1 MYLGYLVGSFDG
13 VLFCVSL
20 RVCSFCVVVILNMLS
35 LTWSSRLFN
44 MLNPFSRL
52 PALAKTY
59 TGSKGVQI
67 TTIGISPYDVTDAGN
82 HNPQVIANG
91 TDIRNAGNVSE
102 QN

>member
-1 MYLGYLVGSFDG
+1 M
-13 VLFCVSL
+13 
-20 RVCSFCVVVILNMLS
+20 VVVTLNMLS
-35 LTWSSRLFN
+35 LTWSPRLFN

-91 TDIRNAGNVSE
+91 TDIRNAGNVRVNKIDY
-102 QN
+102 QLD